1 MENKKISKLK
11 YLMTGLSNYE
21 LFVLMKKSAELALTS
36 VIKEPEI
43 HWSHTHTNSLTKNE
57 YLELKSDFD
66 KDVKY
71 LMNSYLF
78 SFSDNGNEANQH
90 YYKDLVRAIRLTD
103 CPYVKQ
109 FPKEVFEEVF
119 KLLTKYILGHSEAL
133 RANIFYRKFGSLL
146 SSSEGYFDERE
157 RRGRVYKIYA
167 MRNLVKFLNKVI
179 KELKTI

>member
-21 LFVLMKKSAELALTS
+21 LFVLMKKSAEIALTS
-36 VIKEPEI
+36 VIEEPDI
-43 HWSHTHTNSLTKNE
+43 HWSNTQSLKNILTKSE
-57 YLELKSDFD
+57 YLELKSNSN
-66 KDVKY
+66 KDIKY
-71 LMNSYLF
+71 LMNSFLF
-78 SFSDNGNEANQH
+78 SFSDNGREAREH
-90 YYKDLVRAIRLTD
+90 YYRDLIRAIRLTD

-119 KLLTKYILGHSEAL
+119 QLLTKYILGHSEEL
-133 RANIFYRKFGSLL
+133 RANIFYRKFGALL
-146 SSSEGYFDERE
+146 SSSEGYFDERA

-179 KELKTI
+179 KELE